1 MMEKPLQI
9 TFKDTE
15 SSEFIEARIR
25 DRVERLQRYN
35 HAIIGCRVVVE
46 VPHKSPGSGK
56 VPLGISVEVEV
67 PGRMLVAKG
76 EEDMH
81 EVKGDRTAI
90 VNRVFEAMERQL
102 EDDSQVRRREVQQ
115 SASAVEAGRVARLF
129 PEQEYGFVEV
139 RGSPQLYFTR
149 NALDGL
155 HFEEL
160 EEGMM
165 VGVTRATT
173 EGPMGPQASSVR
185 RIGEESRMGG
195 ARGTS

>member
-1 MMEKPLQI
+1 METPLQI
-9 TFKDTE
+9 TFKNTE
-15 SSEFIEARIR
+15 SSEFLEARIR
-25 DRVERLQRYN
+25 DRVERLERYN

-76 EEDMH
+76 QEDMH

-90 VNRVFEAMERQL
+90 INRVFEAMERQL
-102 EDDSQVRRREVQQ
+102 EDDSQVRRREVQD
-115 SASAVEAGRVARLF
+115 SASTAEAGRIARLF
-129 PEQEYGFVEV
+129 PDQNYGFVEIS
-139 RGSPQLYFTR
+139 GSPQLYFTE
-149 NALDGL
+149 NALSGL
-155 HFEEL
+155 AFADL

-165 VGVTRATT
+165 VRVTRATT

-185 RIGEESRMGG
+185 RLAEEMRMRG
-195 ARGTS
+195 ARGSS